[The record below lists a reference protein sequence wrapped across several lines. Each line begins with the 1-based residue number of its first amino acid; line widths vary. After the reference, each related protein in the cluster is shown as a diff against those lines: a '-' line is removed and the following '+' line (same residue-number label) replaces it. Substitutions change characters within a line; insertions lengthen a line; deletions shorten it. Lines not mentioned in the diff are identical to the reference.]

1 MPVSARCDVAC
12 GSAFSERPS
21 PQFGAAVRGALA
33 VLVLR
38 ASCRRPVR
46 GSRWEGGW
54 GAQCRSAEIPT
65 YLHKHVCHASSC
77 EAVGPYN
84 IVW

>member
-21 PQFGAAVRGALA
+21 PQFGAAVRCALA
-33 VLVLR
+33 VLVFR
-38 ASCRRPVR
+38 ANYRRPER

-54 GAQCRSAEIPT
+54 GAQCRSAEIPSQT
-65 YLHKHVCHASSC
+65 CVSRVV
-77 EAVGPYN
+77 VGRSRSL
-84 IVW
+84 